1 MTGVQTLVPILLDF
15 VNKDK
20 LSIFDL
26 VKFTSTNPSRY
37 FKIKDKGLIKEGYD
51 ADFTIVDL
59 NKTRVI
65 ENNWIASK
73 AGWTP
78 YDGLRVKG
86 WPILTIINGKVIMRE
101 DQVLG
106 KPEGKKF
113 IFLDTI

>member
-1 MTGVQTLVPILLDF
+1 M
-15 VNKDK
+15 
-20 LSIFDL
+20 
-26 VKFTSTNPSRY
+26 
-37 FKIKDKGLIKEGYD
+37 GYD

-113 IFLDTI
+113 IFSDTI